1 MDTVQ
6 ANESGEC
13 PTGHKACTSPD
24 SNSETKWYDV
34 YCLPEAD
41 YPAKCPIYS
50 IDILKE
56 PKSQDDIDKSQGYTL
71 QSWKSV
77 PFSTNYE
84 LWYTN
89 GGVSSAPIGKTFV
102 GRGA

>member
-24 SNSETKWYDV
+24 SETKWYEV

-56 PKSQDDIDKSQGYTL
+56 PKSQDDIDKS
-71 QSWKSV
+71 
-77 PFSTNYE
+77 
-84 LWYTN
+84 
-89 GGVSSAPIGKTFV
+89 
-102 GRGA
+102 